1 MEDLTQENPDIVGQE
16 AILADDAVPLCP
28 NCLEPCDPLNNY
40 CSNCGSNEAINP
52 LASYMPFVDIRFKV
66 GMIIKLWQKTWSSD
80 TSIGYC
86 IFYVCLILL
95 FAPIFLFIVLPI
107 TIYKRI
113 KKPVALDSR
122 QE

>member
-80 TSIGYC
+80 TSIGHC